1 MERIKQKLDEAR
13 KQRDKIQQGNDY
25 PGGAVR
31 DRHSYFPD
39 NGSITGLNGN
49 RALPILIAAVII
61 TSAMLAWWLISSN
74 EHPSDRFSEVEVYG
88 TQQTIGAMSTTVE
101 QMNNKIG
108 ALAVQLDALIK
119 SISLLEARLTSA
131 QLAIDTITAT
141 ETKQS
146 ITAGNTAQPNILKAE
161 NAIETLPPPASGR
174 SDTERNVAKSSQ
186 SSSVRVATDYPSTLA
201 MVENRLTAEHE
212 QPASEVSNN
221 GPWVIN
227 LVSTSSKID
236 AERLAKKALSK
247 NIKTELQQ
255 TTVKGTKYWRVQITG
270 FPTADDAKTYA
281 VTAKKQLGLN
291 DTWIMKR

>member
-13 KQRDKIQQGNDY
+13 KQRDKIQQGNAY
-25 PGGAVR
+25 SGGAVR
-31 DRHSYFPD
+31 DRHSYFPE
-39 NGSITGLNGN
+39 NWSVTGLNGN
-49 RALPILIAAVII
+49 RTLPILIAAVII
-61 TSAMLAWWLISSN
+61 TSAMLVWWLISSN
-74 EHPSDRFSEVEVYG
+74 EHRSDRFSEAAVYG

-101 QMNNKIG
+101 QMDNKIG
-108 ALAVQLDALIK
+108 ALAVQIDALSK
-119 SISLLEARLTSA
+119 SVSSLETRLTYT
-131 QLAIDTITAT
+131 QVAIDRRTAT
-141 ETKQS
+141 EMTQP
-146 ITAGNTAQPNILKAE
+146 ITTGNTAQQNILKAE

-174 SDTERNVAKSSQ
+174 SDTERNVTKSSQ
-186 SSSVRVATDYPSTLA
+186 TSSGRVTTDSPSTLA

-212 QPASEVSNN
+212 QPASEASNN

-247 NIKTELQQ
+247 NIQTELQQ

-270 FPTADDAKTYA
+270 FPTADDAKIYA